1 MNIIPLERIREELF
15 YKLIDPYCNFYLSF
29 MYGNKN
35 NKRKNW
41 INIADSPK
49 VTTWKGLRFK
59 NVCWNHIKQIKT
71 ALEGGGVSTEGV
83 IMV

>member
-1 MNIIPLERIREELF
+1 
-15 YKLIDPYCNFYLSF
+15 

-49 VTTWKGLRFK
+49 VTTWKGLAFE

-71 ALEGGGVSTEGV
+71 ALEIGGVSTEESLWSCV
-83 IMV
+83 KI